1 MKQSVAAEVEGV
13 DLDLCVL
20 ASRKTL
26 TDLVNRSIINAR
38 AIAIRWRCGRGPR
51 HQGPEGPQLAW
62 LRGIYPDD
70 DAGLVRRQ
78 DFEHSAG
85 SRQIWRDME
94 ANQNPDGEFDT
105 TGGIRSGVNRSQS

>member
-1 MKQSVAAEVEGV
+1 MRGRSQSAGAVDEDRDIKGRKVRNSPGYAAYT
-13 DLDLCVL
+13 
-20 ASRKTL
+20 S
-26 TDLVNRSIINAR
+26 
-38 AIAIRWRCGRGPR
+38 
-51 HQGPEGPQLAW
+51 
-62 LRGIYPDD
+62 DD